1 MENTLLDSFAEFVND
16 CKIDRPTFIKILEES
31 FRTVIVNK
39 YKTDENFDVIVD
51 MSTGTLQIWHKQIIV
66 DDANYD
72 PNNHS
77 VISLTDA
84 RKIEKD
90 FDIGEEVAQEI
101 LLSDFTKNEIILLQ
115 NTLRSHIKKIKQN
128 SFYKKYE
135 QNVGNVISVSVLYTN
150 HKYIIVQDNDHYE
163 LILPVNEC
171 IPKEIPSKNVK
182 QSKKEKRLCRGDV
195 IKVVVTSVKH
205 ENDRTFVYVSRISPL
220 LLEKLLEEEVPE
232 IVEGSVFIKK
242 IARIPGECAKVI
254 VDSIADRID
263 PLGAC
268 IGMYGFRINNISGQL
283 CNENISII
291 VYTENTKLFISRI
304 LGISDIKKIS
314 VVKNRLFIY
323 VDHNDI
329 NIAIGTNGYNVQLA
343 ENILD
348 KTIHIFSYSEEKS
361 DDIYIEEFVDDIED
375 WIITELRI
383 AGYKTA
389 NDILSSSKE
398 KIEKDTDLE
407 VETIDMIFDVI
418 NKKLNTNNE

>member
-1 MENTLLDSFAEFVND
+1 
-16 CKIDRPTFIKILEES
+16 
-31 FRTVIVNK
+31 
-39 YKTDENFDVIVD
+39 
-51 MSTGTLQIWHKQIIV
+51 
-66 DDANYD
+66 
-72 PNNHS
+72 
-77 VISLTDA
+77 
-84 RKIEKD
+84 
-90 FDIGEEVAQEI
+90 
-101 LLSDFTKNEIILLQ
+101 
-115 NTLRSHIKKIKQN
+115 
-128 SFYKKYE
+128 
-135 QNVGNVISVSVLYTN
+135 
-150 HKYIIVQDNDHYE
+150 
-163 LILPVNEC
+163 
-171 IPKEIPSKNVK
+171 
-182 QSKKEKRLCRGDV
+182 
-195 IKVVVTSVKH
+195 
-205 ENDRTFVYVSRISPL
+205 
-220 LLEKLLEEEVPE
+220 
-232 IVEGSVFIKK
+232 
-242 IARIPGECAKVI
+242 
-254 VDSIADRID
+254 
-263 PLGAC
+263 
-268 IGMYGFRINNISGQL
+268 MYGFRINNISGQL

>member
-31 FRTVIVNK
+31 FRTVIINK
-39 YKTDENFDVIVD
+39 YKTDENFDIIVD
-51 MSTGTLQIWHKQIIV
+51 MSTGTLQIWHRQIIV
-66 DDANYD
+66 DDKDYD
-72 PNNHS
+72 SNDCS
-77 VISLTDA
+77 TISLTDA
-84 RKIEKD
+84 RKIEED
-90 FDIGEEVAQEI
+90 FDIGEEVANEV

-128 SFYKKYE
+128 AFYKKYE
-135 QNVGNVISVSVLYTN
+135 QNVGNVISVNVLYIN
-150 HKYIIVQDNDHYE
+150 YKYIIVQDNDHYE
-163 LILPVNEC
+163 LILPISEC
-171 IPKEIPSKNVK
+171 INKEVPYKNVK
-182 QSKKEKRLCRGDV
+182 QSKNGKRLCRGDV

-205 ENDRTFVYVSRISPL
+205 ENDKTFVHISRTSPL

-242 IARIPGECAKVI
+242 VARVPGECAKVI
-254 VDSIADRID
+254 VDSISEQID

-268 IGMYGFRINNISGQL
+268 IGMYGFRINNISSQL
-283 CNENISII
+283 CNENISVV

-304 LGISDIKKIS
+304 LGISDIKRIS

-329 NIAIGTNGYNVQLA
+329 NIAIGANGYNVQLA

-348 KTIHIFSYSEEKS
+348 KTIHIFSYSEEQS
-361 DDIYIEEFVDDIED
+361 GEIPIEEFVDDIED

-389 NDILSSSKE
+389 SDVLNSSKE

-407 VETIDMIFDVI
+407 VETIDMIFEVI